1 MALNRFAHAI
11 DVQQFF
17 IAKILHTTNG
27 GWICSI
33 GDSEVFLP
41 ESQLYNDI
49 EDYEAYAGK
58 SVKVMVQR
66 ANRWSTV
73 VSHKDYIKKIFE
85 RKNIISNLQR
95 GQKLFGIIK
104 GITEK
109 GYQINVMGI
118 IGFMHK
124 EEMCEPDNYGINS
137 PIEFSVQKADP
148 EKSILLLSQKLLKTQ
163 EHHASKEQ
171 EKINTERISKEFISK
186 LEINQVLTGLIKRAV
201 LSGYIVEFSD
211 GITALLRSKDIPSKY
226 KIEEGTSIDVA
237 VSEINIDKLLFF
249 VSISRLLENKWL
261 GIKKIVDDNLIP
273 NETIVIGRVVFL
285 EKDLVTLRIILGSTT
300 IYGYIKSE
308 DLAWEK
314 VLNASDFVYLNED
327 LEVKYLYSDQHK
339 FFFDLK
345 WQSEKVYPKELF
357 DMDVDE
363 LLLTLNI
370 HENKFIAKV
379 SKRYDN
385 KTSKSEPTI
394 SGAIAKNIIPA
405 SESDKNIQFVDK
417 YTGTNITA
425 LIPMRYAYGLEDGKY
440 YTFSLDVASLERRE
454 KEHRPYMFSAQL
466 TGGAIALPDP
476 FKEQVEKSFK
486 ENKTPKSNRESASY
500 LKEIGADMYTDRDRM
515 FYELLQNADDS
526 SSPRGV
532 KVMVQVKDNY
542 LIFTHDG
549 LSFSRQ
555 DFRSIVS
562 TANSTKRL
570 DRKKTGYKGIGFKSV
585 FTDSERVFIKTAG
598 FFFVFDKKAQ
608 IFNNFREFYRYVN
621 PMYTEEQLQL
631 FFEEN
636 RDNEEEFEGVDHLPW
651 QLLPF
656 WVDEC
661 PDALRGTSFM
671 RNCNVAIALEMDAS
685 VDKHREIIKGIIK
698 KPRFMLFLR
707 NTLRIQFGE
716 KKWELLSIAKQ
727 EDKQTGIVKLKNSF
741 DETEEEVSYIVKEGC
756 NIVVSNDNFEKCGIP
771 MKKECRKLGGREK
784 WSMYQIVD
792 NTEIPITSIPE
803 RVIAADTTALS
814 YAFMLDEDERA
825 IPIPDKTPSLY
836 AYLPMED
843 RRYLFPF
850 YINADFELSS
860 NRQNAKQVSVWN
872 EFLFYNIGKNIVS
885 WVASLASAAHP
896 SYLSLL
902 PKEFLVE
909 ELEESKI
916 DKLATQFNRGYT
928 EALSSTPFILNDK
941 GNVVSQSDIVIDE
954 SGFAN
959 IIGAT
964 DFCNLF
970 GLTKRMVNR
979 EINIEPLYNL
989 AIFTGIEHLQT
1000 SYVVERILD
1009 KKNRISILRYWLSIS
1024 KDLRSL
1030 LLGHIANMPG
1040 KRKNLDDQLSD
1051 IPAYTSKGKLYSYN
1065 KLLASHNIIL
1075 RTNAIKGIEE
1085 LLLKL
1090 GFEITDE
1097 NASTHAFTQKLEEQ
1111 INAYTLHLFDI
1122 VAEKTRTDAYKLS
1135 AQEKSSLFVY
1145 FASNK
1150 MDVKH
1155 EVLSAWEIFSNQNGK
1170 TMPVSELTHMDSS
1183 LYNDI
1188 TKEYVID
1195 EPEYLAVGKS
1205 LDRYLMKEQDQFD
1218 KVVVNKWD
1226 AFVKMIEGNKEK
1238 AMSLYLLASTTY
1250 TVAKHEQAKDNSK
1263 GYFSDKNCAFVSET
1277 MHNLNDVIL
1286 SSSIASE
1293 CDVIPIIESLT
1304 DKLVVSDTVLK
1315 ALQKEPF
1322 NCNEHNLEHI
1332 SLSSDTILSKDQV
1345 VILLDYCQRKSET
1358 IFCHYFIKEVE
1369 EGYVF
1374 SMINK
1379 GQCIAYTNNATLKTF
1394 IENNCRSI
1402 ILLQECFSKYSDV
1415 RGILTEEELLLKVL
1429 DIVQDVKPHA
1439 ATLLPI
1445 YKESISSVKRAY
1457 IEHISSI
1464 QMNDSS
1470 FTEDS
1475 DVNLQHLFMASTI
1488 EKPDGILFDKLRS
1501 LMHVV
1506 SDDNVY
1512 ALSSIKL
1519 QHTIELN
1526 GQKFPLSKL
1535 LPNEDKIAML
1545 VDTLKERLEEKHLNQ
1560 TFIDNLFGDEVDD
1573 DRADDVFA
1581 QLNKSGFILE
1591 NGVQLAFV
1599 IKYAQDSKLKKSVIC
1614 NVHDAASTPQSHSL
1628 SCHWYLN
1635 GEMFID
1641 EGHILSSKYQD
1652 VAKYLL
1658 LPYSNKSSGC
1668 VIKANVDDFQY
1679 VKNLLSAEESDKLLD
1694 RILEIHQKGVKPSNE
1709 DLQRIKAVLGM
1720 ADKEYVLSADYSLP
1734 SEILPEAIT
1743 KWEPSSDQGKKNSLL
1758 KNVFGVHTEDSDIV
1772 KVRVF
1777 LDKGTQFSINTKDK
1791 TLSKMT
1797 CKWIAEKA
1805 ICLDNVKFSTIV
1817 DVLDENDYIR
1827 EINSEE
1833 LSKFESPEYRY
1844 TVFGDYY
1851 VYLCNGEIP
1860 WQARLVGSNFIFHT
1874 YFEKDVI
1881 LNGFNIFVNRNEEYA
1896 ILDLIRSLINTDR
1909 FTAEDFMLFFDQE
1922 QKRIFGTLDGEND
1935 DDIDEDARAAAS
1947 QLAKQEAIEWLS
1959 AKGYDTSNV
1968 HTSYSFIE
1976 GVRKGT
1982 IEYNIV
1988 VKSFRSSSKE
1998 LKINPNEWLHLLKP
2012 NSRLMLYMGH
2022 MSFAVVDRKALLGN
2036 HDFLRLRISSSNF
2049 SVDGNKLEESLERLA
2064 NDIQYF
2070 ERTHFVFERVHDSI
2084 LSRANSLDD
2093 YGLFQSNSN
2102 QEYSAGNDEDIE

>member
-41 ESQLYNDI
+41 GSQLYKDI

-66 ANRWSTV
+66 ADKWSTV

-95 GQKLFGIIK
+95 GQKLSGIIK

-124 EEMCEPDNYGINS
+124 EEICDPDNYGINS

-148 EKSILLLSQKLLKTQ
+148 ENSILLLSQKLLKTQ
-163 EHHASKEQ
+163 EHIASKEL
-171 EKINTERISKEFISK
+171 EKINSERIRKEYITK
-186 LEINQVLTGLIKRAV
+186 LEINQVLNGLIKKMV
-201 LSGYIVEFSD
+201 PSGYIVEFSN

-226 KIEEGTSIDVA
+226 KIEEGASIDVA
-237 VSEINIDKLLFF
+237 VSEINIDKLLFY

-273 NETIVIGRVVFL
+273 NETIVIGKVVFL
-285 EKDLVTLRIILGSTT
+285 EKDLVTLRIILETTT

-363 LLLTLNI
+363 LLSTLNI

-379 SKRYDN
+379 SKLYDN

-394 SGAIAKNIIPA
+394 SGAIARNIIPA
-405 SESDKNIQFVDK
+405 SEVDKNIQFVDK
-417 YTGTNITA
+417 YTGTNISA
-425 LIPMRYAYGLEDGKY
+425 LIPTRYAYGLEDGKY
-440 YTFSLDVASLERRE
+440 YTFSLDVASPERRE

-526 SSPRGV
+526 SSPKGV

-608 IFNNFREFYRYVN
+608 IFNNFRDFYRYVN
-621 PMYTEEQLQL
+621 PIYTEEQLQL

-636 RDNEEEFEGVDHLPW
+636 RENEEDFEGVDHLPW

-656 WVDEC
+656 WVNEC
-661 PDALRGTSFM
+661 PEELRGTSFM
-671 RNCNVAIALEMDAS
+671 RNCNVAIALEMDATIEKYR
-685 VDKHREIIKGIIK
+685 DIIKGIIK

-727 EDKQTGIVKLKNSF
+727 EDKRSGIVKLKNSF

-756 NIVVSNDNFEKCGIP
+756 DIAVDNNNFEECGIP
-771 MKKECRKLGGREK
+771 MKKECKKLGSREK
-784 WSMYQIVD
+784 WFMYQIVD

-803 RVIAADTTALS
+803 RIIATDSTTLS
-814 YAFMLDEDERA
+814 YAFMLNEKGQA
-825 IPIPDKTPSLY
+825 VPIPDKTPSLY

-872 EFLFYNIGKNIVS
+872 EFLFYNIGKSIVS
-885 WVASLASAAHP
+885 WVSTLASKTHP

-902 PKEFLVE
+902 PQELLTE
-909 ELEESKI
+909 ELEESKV
-916 DKLATQFNRGYT
+916 DMLAKQFNRGYV
-928 EALSSTPFILNDK
+928 ESLVSTPFILNDK
-941 GNVVSQSDIVIDE
+941 EEIVCQSDIIMDE
-954 SGFAN
+954 SGFAD
-959 IIGAT
+959 IIDAS

-970 GLTKRMVNR
+970 RLNKRL
-979 EINIEPLYNL
+979 INSKINVDSLKKSN
-989 AIFTGIEHLQT
+989 IFSGIEHLQT
-1000 SYVVERILD
+1000 SNVVERILD

-1040 KRKNLDDQLSD
+1040 NRKNLDDQLSD

-1097 NASTHAFTQKLEEQ
+1097 DASTHAFTQKLEEQ
-1111 INAYTLHLFDI
+1111 IKAYTLHLFDI

-1135 AQEKSSLFVY
+1135 AQEKSSLFVH

-1150 MDVKH
+1150 MDIKH
-1155 EVLSAWEIFSNQNGK
+1155 EVLSAWEIFSNQNSK

-1188 TKEYVID
+1188 TRDYVIN
-1195 EPEYLAVGKS
+1195 ESEYLAVGKS

-1226 AFVKMIEGNKEK
+1226 ALVKMIEGGKEK

-1277 MHNLNDVIL
+1277 MHELNDVIL

-1322 NCNEHNLEHI
+1322 NCNEQDLEYI
-1332 SLSSDTILSKDQV
+1332 SLSSDKVLSKEQV
-1345 VILLDYCQRKSET
+1345 VILLDYCQRKGET
-1358 IFCHYFIKEVE
+1358 IFCQYFIKEVE

-1379 GQCIAYTNNATLKTF
+1379 DQCIAYTNNATFRTF
-1394 IENNCRSI
+1394 IENNCKSI
-1402 ILLQECFSKYSDV
+1402 ILLQEDFSKYSDV
-1415 RGILTEEELLLKVL
+1415 RGIMTEEELLLKVL

-1439 ATLLPI
+1439 VTLLPI
-1445 YKESISSVKRAY
+1445 YMESISTVKRAY
-1457 IEHISSI
+1457 IEHLSSI

-1470 FTEDS
+1470 FTDDS
-1475 DVNLQHLFMASTI
+1475 DVNLQHLLMASTI
-1488 EKPDGILFDKLRS
+1488 EKPDDILFDKLRS
-1501 LMHVV
+1501 LMYII
-1506 SDDNVY
+1506 SDDKMY
-1512 ALSSIKL
+1512 AFSSIKL

-1535 LPNEDKIAML
+1535 LPNEDKIAIL

-1599 IKYAQDSKLKKSVIC
+1599 IKYAQDSKHKKSVFC
-1614 NVHDAASTPQSHSL
+1614 CVHDAASTPQSHSL
-1628 SCHWYLN
+1628 LCHWYLK
-1635 GEMFID
+1635 GETFID
-1641 EGHILSSKYQD
+1641 EGHVLSRKYQD
-1652 VAKYLL
+1652 VAKYIA
-1658 LPYSNKSSGC
+1658 LPYSDNNFGC
-1668 VIKANVDDFQY
+1668 GIKANADDFQY
-1679 VKNLLSAEESDKLLD
+1679 IKNSLSAKETEALLD
-1694 RILEIHQKGVKPSNE
+1694 QMLETHQKGIKLSNG
-1709 DLQRIKAVLGM
+1709 DLLLIKGVLGV
-1720 ADKEYVLSADYSLP
+1720 ADKEYVLSSDYSLP
-1734 SEILPEAIT
+1734 SEILPETIT
-1743 KWEPSSDQGKKNSLL
+1743 KWASSSDQGKKNLLL
-1758 KNVFGVHTEDSDIV
+1758 KDIFGFHTEDSDIV
-1772 KVRVF
+1772 KVREF
-1777 LDKGTQFSINTKDK
+1777 LDKGTRFSINTLDR

-1797 CKWIAEKA
+1797 CTWIAEKS
-1805 ICLDNVKFSTIV
+1805 ICLDNTKFSTIV

-1844 TVFGDYY
+1844 TTFGDYY
-1851 VYLCNGEIP
+1851 VYLCNSEIP
-1860 WQARLVGSNFIFHT
+1860 WQVRLIGSNYIFHT
-1874 YFEKDVI
+1874 YKEKDVI
-1881 LNGFNIFVNRNEEYA
+1881 LDGYNIFVNRNEEHA

-1922 QKRIFGTLDGEND
+1922 QKRISGTLDGEND

-1947 QLAKQEAIEWLS
+1947 QLAKQEAIEWLA

-1968 HTSYSFIE
+1968 RTSYSFVE
-1976 GVRKGT
+1976 GVRKST
-1982 IEYNIV
+1982 TEYNIV
-1988 VKSFRSSSKE
+1988 VKSFRSSSRE

-2049 SVDGNKLEESLERLA
+2049 SVDDNKLEESLERLA

-2093 YGLFQSNSN
+2093 YGLFQNNSN
-2102 QEYSAGNDEDIE
+2102 QDYSAGNEEDIE

>member
-1 MALNRFAHAI
+1 MAYNKFIHALET
-11 DVQQFF
+11 QQSFS
-17 IAKILHTTNG
+17 AKILRTTIG

-33 GDSEVFLP
+33 GDTEVFLP
-41 ESQLYNDI
+41 ESQLYKNI
-49 EDYEAYAGK
+49 GDYESFVGK
-58 SVKVMVQR
+58 TVKVMVQR
-66 ANRWSTV
+66 ADRWSAV
-73 VSHKDYIKKIFE
+73 VSHKDFVSKLFE
-85 RKNIISNLQR
+85 RKQVISNLEK
-95 GQKLFGIIK
+95 GQKLVGIVK
-104 GITEK
+104 GVTDK
-109 GYQINVMGI
+109 GYQIYVLGI
-118 IGFMHK
+118 IGFMYK
-124 EEMCEPDNYGINS
+124 NEAFNETELRVNQTIELAVLKVDADN
-137 PIEFSVQKADP
+137 
-148 EKSILLLSQKLLKTQ
+148 SILLLSQKFLKSQAEREIKIQQHKNDLEKKRELLSAIAIDDVLNGKITKQ
-163 EHHASKEQ
+163 VPSGFIISFGNGVAGLLRTKDIPNRYNLKEQ
-171 EKINTERISKEFISK
+171 E
-186 LEINQVLTGLIKRAV
+186 L
-201 LSGYIVEFSD
+201 VEVS
-211 GITALLRSKDIPSKY
+211 
-226 KIEEGTSIDVA
+226 
-237 VSEINIDKLLFF
+237 VSEINKEKGLLF
-249 VSISRLLENKWL
+249 VSITQLLDSRWSK
-261 GIKKIVDDNLIP
+261 IKSLFNNVGK
-273 NETIVIGRVVFL
+273 ETEFIGRVVYL
-285 EKDLVTLRIILGSTT
+285 ERDLVTIKIDYQNQ
-300 IYGYIKSE
+300 IVFGYIKNE

-314 VLNASDFVYLNED
+314 VQNASDFVFLGEE
-327 LEVKYLYSDQHK
+327 LKVRYLYCEGRRLY
-339 FFFDLK
+339 FDLK
-345 WQSEKVYPKELF
+345 WQQQNLYPSELYEMDTEGLLF
-357 DMDVDE
+357 S
-363 LLLTLNI
+363 LNL
-370 HENKFIAKV
+370 HDNNFIAQFSVLRAKNARTNEIDIV
-379 SKRYDN
+379 
-385 KTSKSEPTI
+385 
-394 SGAIAKNIIPA
+394 GGIASNIIPIC
-405 SESDKNIQFVDK
+405 ETDKNVQLVDK
-417 YTGTNITA
+417 FTGTNLSAFVPI
-425 LIPMRYAYGLEDGKY
+425 RYAYGLENGKFY
-440 YTFSLDVASLERRE
+440 QFKFKAVSKE
-454 KEHRPYMFSAQL
+454 KRLREHRPYMFIADL
-466 TGGAIALPDP
+466 DGGAMPVANP
-476 FKEQVEKSFK
+476 FRILIEKSFK
-486 ENKTPKSNRESASY
+486 ENKTPKSNRELAKNI
-500 LKEIGADMYTDRDRM
+500 KEFGADMYSDRDRM
-515 FYELLQNADDS
+515 FYELLQNADDAS
-526 SSPRGV
+526 SLRGV
-532 KVMVQVKDNY
+532 KVMVQIKDNY

-570 DRKKTGYKGIGFKSV
+570 DSKKTGYKGIGFKSV
-585 FTDSERVFIKTAG
+585 FTDSDRVYIRTGG
-598 FFFVFDKKAQ
+598 FFFVFDKQAE
-608 IFNNFREFYRYVN
+608 IFNDFREFYRYVN

-685 VDKHREIIKGIIK
+685 VDKYREIIKGIIK

-825 IPIPDKTPSLY
+825 IPIPNKTPSLY

-941 GNVVSQSDIVIDE
+941 GKVVSQSDIVIDE

-970 GLTKRMVNR
+970 GLTKRLVNR

-1040 KRKNLDDQLSD
+1040 NRKNLDDQLSD

-1097 NASTHAFTQKLEEQ
+1097 DASTHAFTQRLEEQ

-1135 AQEKSSLFVY
+1135 AQEKSSLFVH

-1150 MDVKH
+1150 IDIKH
-1155 EVLSAWEIFSNQNGK
+1155 EALSAWQIFSNQNGVI
-1170 TMPVSELTHMDSS
+1170 MPVSELTHMDSS

-1188 TKEYVID
+1188 TRDYVID
-1195 EPEYLAVGKS
+1195 ESEYLAVGKS
-1205 LDRYLMKEQDQFD
+1205 LDRYMMKEQDQFVN
-1218 KVVVNKWD
+1218 VVVNKWN
-1226 AFVKMIEGNKEK
+1226 ALVEMIEGEKEK
-1238 AMSLYLLASTTY
+1238 AMSLYLLVSTTY

-1263 GYFSDKNCAFVSET
+1263 GYFSNKNCAFVSET
-1277 MHNLNDVIL
+1277 MHKLNDVIL

-1322 NCNEHNLEHI
+1322 NCTEQDLEYI
-1332 SLSSDTILSKDQV
+1332 SLSSDKVLSKEQV
-1345 VILLDYCQRKSET
+1345 VILLDYCQRKGET

-1369 EGYVF
+1369 DGYVF
-1374 SMINK
+1374 SIINK
-1379 GQCIAYTNNATLKTF
+1379 GQCIAYTSNVTLRTF
-1394 IENNCRSI
+1394 IEDNCKSI
-1402 ILLQECFSKYSDV
+1402 ILLQEDFSKYSNV
-1415 RGILTEEELLLKVL
+1415 QGILTEEGLLLKVL
-1429 DIVQDVKPHA
+1429 EFVQDVKPHA
-1439 ATLLPI
+1439 AVLLPI
-1445 YKESISSVKRAY
+1445 YKKSISSVKRAY

-1464 QMNDSS
+1464 QMNNSS

-1475 DVNLQHLFMASTI
+1475 DVNLQHLLLASTI
-1488 EKPDGILFDKLRS
+1488 EKLDDILFDKLRS
-1501 LMHVV
+1501 LMCVV

-1512 ALSSIKL
+1512 AFSSIKL

-1573 DRADDVFA
+1573 DRADDVFS

-1591 NGVQLAFV
+1591 NGIQLAFV
-1599 IKYAQDSKLKKSVIC
+1599 IKYVQDSKQKKNILCS
-1614 NVHDAASTPQSHSL
+1614 VHDAASIPQSHSL

-1635 GEMFID
+1635 GKIFID
-1641 EGHILSSKYQD
+1641 EGHVLSSKYQD
-1652 VAKYLL
+1652 VAKYIA
-1658 LPYSNKSSGC
+1658 LPYSDNYFGC
-1668 VIKANVDDFQY
+1668 VIKANADDFQY
-1679 VKNLLSAEESDKLLD
+1679 IKNSLSAKETKALLD
-1694 RILEIHQKGVKPSNE
+1694 QMLETHQKGVKLSNG
-1709 DLQRIKAVLGM
+1709 DLQLIKGVLGM
-1720 ADKEYVLSADYSLP
+1720 ADKEYVLSSDYSLP
-1734 SEILPEAIT
+1734 SEILPEIIT
-1743 KWEPSSDQGKKNSLL
+1743 KWVSLSDQGKKDSLL
-1758 KNVFGVHTEDSDIV
+1758 KDVFGVHTEGSDIV
-1772 KVRVF
+1772 KVREF
-1777 LDKGTQFSINTKDK
+1777 LEKGTRFSINTLDR

-1797 CKWIAEKA
+1797 CSWIVENS
-1805 ICLDNVKFSTIV
+1805 ICLDNAKFSTIV
-1817 DVLDENDYIR
+1817 DVLDEHDYIR

-1833 LSKFESPEYRY
+1833 LSKFKLPEYRY
-1844 TVFGDYY
+1844 TIFGDYY
-1851 VYLCNGEIP
+1851 VYLCNSEIP
-1860 WQARLVGSNFIFHT
+1860 WQVRLIGSNYIFHT
-1874 YFEKDVI
+1874 YKEKDVI
-1881 LNGFNIFVNRNEEYA
+1881 LDGFNIFVNRNEEHA

-1922 QKRIFGTLDGEND
+1922 QKKISGTLDGEND
-1935 DDIDEDARAAAS
+1935 DDIEEDARIAAN
-1947 QLAKQEAIEWLS
+1947 QLAIQEAIEWLA
-1959 AKGYDTSNV
+1959 AKGYDTSNLR
-1968 HTSYSFIE
+1968 TSYSFVE

-1982 IEYNIV
+1982 TEYNIV

-1998 LKINPNEWLHLLKP
+1998 LKINPNEWLNLLKP

-2070 ERTHFVFERVHDSI
+2070 ERTHFVFERVHDRI
-2084 LSRANSLDD
+2084 LKRANSLDD
-2093 YGLFQSNSN
+2093 YGLFQVNSN
-2102 QEYSAGNDEDIE
+2102 QQYSAGNDEDIE

>member
-1 MALNRFAHAI
+1 MAHI
-11 DVQQFF
+11 DFKQSLETQKIHV
-17 IAKILHTTNG
+17 AKILHTTNG

-41 ESQLYNDI
+41 GSQLYKDI
-49 EDYEAYAGK
+49 EDYEAYVGN

-66 ANRWSTV
+66 VDRWSTV
-73 VSHKDYIKKIFE
+73 VSHKDYVKKIFE
-85 RKNIISNLQR
+85 RKNIITNLQR
-95 GQKLFGIIK
+95 GQKLSGIIK

-124 EEMCEPDNYGINS
+124 DEMCEPDNYDINCQ
-137 PIEFSVQKADP
+137 IEFAVQKVDP
-148 EKSILLLSQKLLKTQ
+148 ENSILLLSQKLYNQICRKELEHKKKEELKKMYDSIEIGNVIICTVNQILKTGVSVDIGGVFGYLSYN
-163 EHHASKEQ
+163 EIPSNMTLAVNDTVE
-171 EKINTERISKEFISK
+171 IVVISKDDEK
-186 LEINQVLTGLIKRAV
+186 HR
-201 LSGYIVEFSD
+201 
-211 GITALLRSKDIPSKY
+211 
-226 KIEEGTSIDVA
+226 VA
-237 VSEINIDKLLFF
+237 VS
-249 VSISRLLENKWL
+249 V
-261 GIKKIVDDNLIP
+261 
-273 NETIVIGRVVFL
+273 
-285 EKDLVTLRIILGSTT
+285 
-300 IYGYIKSE
+300 
-308 DLAWEK
+308 K
-314 VLNASDFVYLNED
+314 VLNEYKRLQAQNEFVSTLKPYSSRLYAKVYRIDKDSVRVKISNFTGIILREDISLNYIQRLDDEVFVNQE
-327 LEVKYLYSDQHK
+327 LEVQFKEYRDGNIYCSLLFAEQERYPDTYYELDDN
-339 FFFDLK
+339 DLLQTIGVRK
-345 WQSEKVYPKELF
+345 GPIIGQVVKSLSGSTNVVAMCQKS
-357 DMDVDE
+357 
-363 LLLTLNI
+363 TGRILN
-370 HENKFIAKV
+370 
-379 SKRYDN
+379 D
-385 KTSKSEPTI
+385 PI
-394 SGAIAKNIIPA
+394 SGVNMVAI
-405 SESDKNIQFVDK
+405 V
-417 YTGTNITA
+417 
-425 LIPMRYAYGLEDGKY
+425 
-440 YTFSLDVASLERRE
+440 
-454 KEHRPYMFSAQL
+454 
-466 TGGAIALPDP
+466 P
-476 FKEQVEKSFK
+476 FKYVNLLIEGEFYEFNLKSWSQARRKSKHNPYIFEAIPVSAYPQVQNNPYKISVDRKFRLR
-486 ENKTPKSNRESASY
+486 NNPLSNRDDARI
-500 LKEIGADMYTDRDRM
+500 LDEIGADMYLNRGRM
-515 FYELLQNADDS
+515 FYELLQNADDAAA
-526 SSPRGV
+526 RLGV
-532 KVMVQVKDNY
+532 RIRIQVVGDY
-542 LIFTHDG
+542 LIFIHDG
-549 LSFSRQ
+549 KSFDLK
-555 DFRSIVS
+555 DFDAITSM
-562 TANSTKRL
+562 ANS
-570 DRKKTGYKGIGFKSV
+570 RKSGDNSKTGYKGIGFKSV
-585 FTDSERVFIKTAG
+585 FTDSLQVFIKTGG
-598 FFFVFDKKAQ
+598 FFFSFDKTSELFDDFEGFYDKV
-608 IFNNFREFYRYVN
+608 NNFLSDQQRTLFYSDFSEYKEDFDKVN
-621 PMYTEEQLQL
+621 HM
-631 FFEEN
+631 
-636 RDNEEEFEGVDHLPW
+636 PW

-656 WVDEC
+656 WNNDIPEG
-661 PDALRGTSFM
+661 LKKTLFEM
-671 RNCNVAIALEMDAS
+671 RSNVAIALALKPGLAEEYQ
-685 VDKHREIIKGIIK
+685 KLIKGILQD
-698 KPRFMLFLR
+698 PRFMLFLR
-707 NTLRIQFGE
+707 RTRRIQFVDNG
-716 KKWELLSIAKQ
+716 KTMTIAKNSRN
-727 EDKQTGIVKLKNSF
+727 GIVKLQNSF
-741 DETEEEVSYIVKEGC
+741 DENERNTSYIAAIEEEIES
-756 NIVVSNDNFEKCGIP
+756 SNENYTKCGIA
-771 MKKECRKLGGREK
+771 MHKQCDTVGGKKM
-784 WSMYQIVD
+784 WSMYQDWSNNSTPVT
-792 NTEIPITSIPE
+792 NIPE
-803 RVIAADTTALS
+803 RVIEANTTGLS
-814 YAFMLDEDERA
+814 YAILLNEEGKVV
-825 IPIPDKTPSLY
+825 PLPCNTPSLY

-843 RRYLFPF
+843 REHLLPF
-850 YINADFELSS
+850 YVNADFMLKSQREG
-860 NRQNAKQVSVWN
+860 AKPTNPWN
-872 EFLFYNIGKNIVS
+872 HFIFYNIGLKIPEWVS
-885 WVASLASAAHP
+885 KVARIDQPNYLLILPTEYFKEDLEDEKKDELAVH
-896 SYLSLL
+896 
-902 PKEFLVE
+902 
-909 ELEESKI
+909 
-916 DKLATQFNRGYT
+916 FNRGYRESLLT
-928 EALSSTPFILNDK
+928 TPFILNDK
-941 GNVVSQSDIVIDE
+941 NEIVCQSNIVIDE
-954 SGFAN
+954 SGFSKIIDAN
-959 IIGAT
+959 
-964 DFCNLF
+964 DFCTLYRTN
-970 GLTKRMVNR
+970 KRLVNNA
-979 EINIEPLYNL
+979 INIEPLNNTI
-989 AIFTGIEHLQT
+989 IFTEIEHLQT
-1000 SYVVERILD
+1000 SNVVECILD
-1009 KKNRISILRYWLSIS
+1009 TKNRISILRYWLSIS
-1024 KDLRSL
+1024 KELRSL
-1030 LLGHIANMPG
+1030 LLSHIANMPG
-1040 KRKNLDDQLSD
+1040 NRKNLDDQLSD

-1097 NASTHAFTQKLEEQ
+1097 DASTHAFTQKLEEQ
-1111 INAYTLHLFDI
+1111 IKAYTLHLFDI

-1135 AQEKSSLFVY
+1135 AQEKSSLFVH

-1150 MDVKH
+1150 IDIKH
-1155 EVLSAWEIFSNQNGK
+1155 EALSAWQIFSNQNGVI
-1170 TMPVSELTHMDSS
+1170 MPVSELTHMDSS

-1188 TKEYVID
+1188 TRDYVID
-1195 EPEYLAVGKS
+1195 ESEYLAVGKS

-1218 KVVVNKWD
+1218 NVVVNKWN
-1226 AFVKMIEGNKEK
+1226 ALVEMIEGDKEK

-1250 TVAKHEQAKDNSK
+1250 TVAKHEQVKDNSK
-1263 GYFSDKNCAFVSET
+1263 GYFSNKNCAFVSET
-1277 MHNLNDVIL
+1277 MHKLNDVIL

-1304 DKLVVSDTVLK
+1304 DKLVVSDTVLT

-1322 NCNEHNLEHI
+1322 NCNEQDLEYI
-1332 SLSSDTILSKDQV
+1332 SLSSDKVLSKEQV
-1345 VILLDYCQRKSET
+1345 VILLDYCQRKGET

-1379 GQCIAYTNNATLKTF
+1379 GQYIAYTNNVTLRTF
-1394 IENNCRSI
+1394 IEKNCKSI
-1402 ILLQECFSKYSDV
+1402 TLLQEDFSKYSDV
-1415 RGILTEEELLLKVL
+1415 RGIMTEEELLLKVL

-1475 DVNLQHLFMASTI
+1475 EFDLQYLLMASTI
-1488 EKPDGILFDKLRS
+1488 EKPDDILFDKLRS
-1501 LMHVV
+1501 LMYVI
-1506 SDDNVY
+1506 SDDKIY
-1512 ALSSIKL
+1512 AFSSIKL

-1573 DRADDVFA
+1573 DRADDVFS

-1591 NGVQLAFV
+1591 NGIQLAFV
-1599 IKYAQDSKLKKSVIC
+1599 IKYVQDSKQKKNILCS
-1614 NVHDAASTPQSHSL
+1614 VHDAASIPQSHSL

-1743 KWEPSSDQGKKNSLL
+1743 KWEHSSDQGKKNSLL

-1922 QKRIFGTLDGEND
+1922 QKRISGTLDGEND
-1935 DDIDEDARAAAS
+1935 DDIEEDARIAAN
-1947 QLAKQEAIEWLS
+1947 QLAIQEAIEWLA
-1959 AKGYDTSNV
+1959 AKGYDTSNLR
-1968 HTSYSFIE
+1968 TSYSFVE

-1982 IEYNIV
+1982 TEYNIV

>member
-1 MALNRFAHAI
+1 MGIMKPSAYEKIKDAYEVQGLLVGKVSYIGKLYLIVKIFDYPCIMQKNEIEIFPINDCSVYLNQDIVVKVTNINVLEGNNVYIYVSHKT
-11 DVQQFF
+11 VEEE
-17 IAKILHTTNG
+17 ILELNN
-27 GWICSI
+27 IS
-33 GDSEVFLP
+33 SF
-41 ESQLYNDI
+41 ESVKRNYNYKGI
-49 EDYEAYAGK
+49 VK
-58 SVKVMVQR
+58 SVKDIGVFVTLGQVDGLVPKSR
-66 ANRWSTV
+66 LPLEYIDNPENFVRIGSV
-73 VSHKDYIKKIFE
+73 VDVNVIFINEEKQQLALSIPSIDPTLKDK
-85 RKNIISNLQR
+85 
-95 GQKLFGIIK
+95 
-104 GITEK
+104 
-109 GYQINVMGI
+109 
-118 IGFMHK
+118 
-124 EEMCEPDNYGINS
+124 
-137 PIEFSVQKADP
+137 
-148 EKSILLLSQKLLKTQ
+148 EKSPFDKFKDSLKVNDTILS
-163 EHHASKEQ
+163 
-171 EKINTERISKEFISK
+171 
-186 LEINQVLTGLIKRAV
+186 
-201 LSGYIVEFSD
+201 
-211 GITALLRSKDIPSKY
+211 
-226 KIEEGTSIDVA
+226 
-237 VSEINIDKLLFF
+237 
-249 VSISRLLENKWL
+249 
-261 GIKKIVDDNLIP
+261 
-273 NETIVIGRVVFL
+273 GRVVYL
-285 EKDLVTLRIILGSTT
+285 EKDCATLHVEYDGNVFTV
-300 IYGYIKSE
+300 YIKRE
-308 DLAWEK
+308 DLAWERIQHS
-314 VLNASDFVYLNED
+314 SDAVFLGEE
-327 LEVKYLYSDQHK
+327 LSIKYLY
-339 FFFDLK
+339 FENGRLYFDLK
-345 WQSEKVYPKELF
+345 WQQQDMYPKELF
-357 DMDVDE
+357 SYDTE
-363 LLLTLNI
+363 NLLSSMRITS
-370 HENKFIAKV
+370 NKFIGKI
-379 SKRYDN
+379 SMLKNKRNASND
-385 KTSKSEPTI
+385 EI
-394 SGAIAKNIIPA
+394 SGALLSNITA
-405 SESDKNIQFVDK
+405 LDDQDKNIPFVDR

-425 LIPMRYAYGLEDGKY
+425 FVPAKYACGLENGKY
-440 YTFSLDVASLERRE
+440 YQFTLNAASQKKRE
-454 KEHRPYMFSAQL
+454 DEHRPYMF
-466 TGGAIALPDP
+466 TAILENDIDVPDP
-476 FKEQVEKSFK
+476 FKEQVERSFK
-486 ENKTPKSNRESASY
+486 ENKTPKSNREAASY

-515 FYELLQNADDS
+515 FYELLQNADDAS
-526 SSPRGV
+526 SERGV
-532 KVMVQVKDNY
+532 KVMVQVMKDY

-585 FTDSERVFIKTAG
+585 FTDSEKVYIKTGG
-598 FFFVFDKKAQ
+598 FFFVFDKESKL
-608 IFNNFREFYRYVN
+608 FNNFRDFYKYVN
-621 PMYTEEQLQL
+621 PLYTEEQLDI
-631 FFEEN
+631 FFKEN
-636 RDNEEEFEGVDHLPW
+636 SEYEEEFEKVDHLPW

-656 WVDEC
+656 WVEEC
-661 PDALRGTSFM
+661 PDSLRGTTFM
-671 RNCNVAIALEMDAS
+671 RNCNVAIALKLDS
-685 VDKHREIIKGIIK
+685 NIDKYREIIKGIIQ

-707 NTLRIQFGE
+707 NTQRIQFE
-716 KKWELLSIAKQ
+716 DKKWEILSIAKHFDVQ
-727 EDKQTGIVKLKNSF
+727 NNVVRLKNSF
-741 DETEEEVSYIVKEGC
+741 ANTEEEVSYIVKEGSEIFV
-756 NIVVSNDNFEKCGIP
+756 NNDSFKSDEIP
-771 MKKECRKLGGREK
+771 MIKERTEVAGREK
-784 WSMYQIVD
+784 WKLYHIVD
-792 NTEIPITSIPE
+792 DVKIPITSIPE
-803 RVIAADTTALS
+803 RIIASDTSSLS
-814 YAFMLDEDERA
+814 FAFMLNENNQV

-836 AYLPMED
+836 AFLPMED

-850 YINADFELSS
+850 FINADFELSS
-860 NRQNAKQVSVWN
+860 NRQEAKRVSVWN
-872 EFLFYNIGKNIVS
+872 EFLFYNIGKYIVS
-885 WVASLASAAHP
+885 WVAKLASQGHP
-896 SYLSLL
+896 RYLSLL
-902 PKEFLVE
+902 PKDFFTE
-909 ELEESKI
+909 ELEENKK
-916 DKLATQFNRGYT
+916 DKLAAQFNRGYKKS
-928 EALSSTPFILNDK
+928 LISTPFILNDK
-941 GNVVSQSDIVIDE
+941 DEVVLQSEIIFDE
-954 SGFAN
+954 SGFSN
-959 IIGAT
+959 FIGAD
-964 DFCNLF
+964 DFCTLY
-970 GLTKRMVNR
+970 GSTKRL
-979 EINIEPLYNL
+979 INKVINVEPLKNTI
-989 AIFTGIEHLQT
+989 IFTEIEHLQT
-1000 SYVVERILD
+1000 NNVVERILD
-1009 KKNRISILRYWLSIS
+1009 KRNRISILRYWLSIS
-1024 KDLRSL
+1024 KELRSL

-1040 KRKNLDDQLSD
+1040 NRKNLDDQLSD

-1065 KLLASHNIIL
+1065 KLLASHNTIL

-1090 GFEITDE
+1090 GFEVTDE
-1097 NASTHAFTQKLEEQ
+1097 DASTHAFTQKLEEQ

-1135 AQEKSSLFVY
+1135 APEKSSLFFH

-1150 MDVKH
+1150 MDIKH
-1155 EVLSAWEIFSNQNGK
+1155 EVLSAWEIFSNQNSK

-1188 TKEYVID
+1188 TRDYVIN
-1195 EPEYLAVGKS
+1195 ESEYRAVGKS
-1205 LDRYLMKEQDQFD
+1205 LDRYLMKEQDQFE

-1304 DKLVVSDTVLK
+1304 YKLVVSDTVLK

-1322 NCNEHNLEHI
+1322 NCNEQDLEYI
-1332 SLSSDTILSKDQV
+1332 SLSSDKVLSKEQV
-1345 VILLDYCQRKSET
+1345 VILLDYCQRKGET
-1358 IFCHYFIKEVE
+1358 IFWHYFIKEVE
-1369 EGYVF
+1369 DGYVF

-1379 GQCIAYTNNATLKTF
+1379 GQSTAYTNNATLRTF
-1394 IENNCRSI
+1394 IENNCKSI
-1402 ILLQECFSKYSDV
+1402 ILLQEDFSKYSDV
-1415 RGILTEEELLLKVL
+1415 RGIMTEEELLLKVL

-1445 YKESISSVKRAY
+1445 YKDSISSVKRAY

-1475 DVNLQHLFMASTI
+1475 ELDLQCLLMASTI
-1488 EKPDGILFDKLRS
+1488 EKPDDILFERLRS
-1501 LMHVV
+1501 LMYVI
-1506 SDDNVY
+1506 SDDKIY
-1512 ALSSIKL
+1512 AFSSIKL

-1599 IKYAQDSKLKKSVIC
+1599 IKYIQYNKLKTSVC
-1614 NVHDAASTPQSHSL
+1614 CRVHDAASTPQSHSL

-1635 GEMFID
+1635 GDTFID

-1658 LPYSNKSSGC
+1658 LPYCNKSSDC
-1668 VIKANVDDFQY
+1668 VIKAIVDDFQY

-1694 RILEIHQKGVKPSNE
+1694 RILEIHQKGVIPSNE
-1709 DLQRIKAVLGM
+1709 DLQRIKTVLGM

-1734 SEILPEAIT
+1734 SETLPEAIT

-1777 LDKGTQFSINTKDK
+1777 LDKGTQFSINTKDI

-1881 LNGFNIFVNRNEEYA
+1881 LSGFNIFVSRNEEYA

-1922 QKRIFGTLDGEND
+1922 QKRISGTLDGEND

-1968 HTSYSFIE
+1968 HTSYSFVE

>member
-1 MALNRFAHAI
+1 MAHI
-11 DVQQFF
+11 DFKQSLETQKIHV
-17 IAKILHTTNG
+17 AKILHTTNG

-41 ESQLYNDI
+41 GSQLYKDI
-49 EDYEAYAGK
+49 EDYEAYVGN

-66 ANRWSTV
+66 VDRWSTV
-73 VSHKDYIKKIFE
+73 VSHKDYVKKIFE
-85 RKNIISNLQR
+85 RKNIITNLQR
-95 GQKLFGIIK
+95 GQKLSGIIK
-104 GITEK
+104 GITEN

-124 EEMCEPDNYGINS
+124 DEMCEPDNYDINCQ
-137 PIEFSVQKADP
+137 IEFAVQKVDP
-148 EKSILLLSQKLLKTQ
+148 ENSILLLSQKLYNQICRKELENKKKEELKKTYDSIEIGNVIICTVNQILKTGVSVDIGGVFGYLSYN
-163 EHHASKEQ
+163 EIPSNMTLAVNDTVE
-171 EKINTERISKEFISK
+171 IVVISKDDEK
-186 LEINQVLTGLIKRAV
+186 HR
-201 LSGYIVEFSD
+201 
-211 GITALLRSKDIPSKY
+211 
-226 KIEEGTSIDVA
+226 VA
-237 VSEINIDKLLFF
+237 VS
-249 VSISRLLENKWL
+249 V
-261 GIKKIVDDNLIP
+261 
-273 NETIVIGRVVFL
+273 
-285 EKDLVTLRIILGSTT
+285 
-300 IYGYIKSE
+300 
-308 DLAWEK
+308 K
-314 VLNASDFVYLNED
+314 VLNEYKRLQAQNEFVSTLKPYSSRLYAKVYRIDKDSVRVKISNFTGIILREDISLNYIQRLDDEVFVNQE
-327 LEVKYLYSDQHK
+327 LEVQFKEYRDGNIYCSLLFAEQERYPDAYYELDDN
-339 FFFDLK
+339 DLLQTIGVRNGPIIGQVVK
-345 WQSEKVYPKELF
+345 SLSGSTNVVAMCQKS
-357 DMDVDE
+357 
-363 LLLTLNI
+363 TGRILN
-370 HENKFIAKV
+370 
-379 SKRYDN
+379 D
-385 KTSKSEPTI
+385 PI
-394 SGAIAKNIIPA
+394 SGVNMVAI
-405 SESDKNIQFVDK
+405 V
-417 YTGTNITA
+417 
-425 LIPMRYAYGLEDGKY
+425 
-440 YTFSLDVASLERRE
+440 
-454 KEHRPYMFSAQL
+454 
-466 TGGAIALPDP
+466 P
-476 FKEQVEKSFK
+476 FKYVNLLIEGEFYEFNLKSWSQARRKSKHNPYIFEAIPVSAYPQVQNNPYKISVDRKFRLR
-486 ENKTPKSNRESASY
+486 NNPLSNRDDARI
-500 LKEIGADMYTDRDRM
+500 LDEIGADMYLNRGRM
-515 FYELLQNADDS
+515 FYELLQNADDAAA
-526 SSPRGV
+526 RLGV
-532 KVMVQVKDNY
+532 RIRIQVVGDY
-542 LIFTHDG
+542 LIFIHDG
-549 LSFSRQ
+549 KSFDLK
-555 DFRSIVS
+555 DFDAITSM
-562 TANSTKRL
+562 ANS
-570 DRKKTGYKGIGFKSV
+570 RKSGDNSKTGYKGIGFKSV
-585 FTDSERVFIKTAG
+585 FTDSLQVFIKTGG
-598 FFFVFDKKAQ
+598 FFFSFDKTSELFDDFEGFYDKV
-608 IFNNFREFYRYVN
+608 NNFLSDQQRTLFYSDFSEYKEDFDKVN
-621 PMYTEEQLQL
+621 HM
-631 FFEEN
+631 
-636 RDNEEEFEGVDHLPW
+636 PW

-656 WVDEC
+656 WNNDIPEG
-661 PDALRGTSFM
+661 LKKTLFEM
-671 RNCNVAIALEMDAS
+671 RSNVAIALALKPGLAEEYQ
-685 VDKHREIIKGIIK
+685 KLIKGILQD
-698 KPRFMLFLR
+698 PRFMLFLR
-707 NTLRIQFGE
+707 RTRRIQFVDNG
-716 KKWELLSIAKQ
+716 KTMTIAKNSR
-727 EDKQTGIVKLKNSF
+727 DGIVKLQNSF
-741 DETEEEVSYIVKEGC
+741 DENERNTSYIAAIEEEIES
-756 NIVVSNDNFEKCGIP
+756 SNENYTKCGIA
-771 MKKECRKLGGREK
+771 MHKQCDTVGGKKK
-784 WSMYQIVD
+784 WSMYQDWNNNSTPVT
-792 NTEIPITSIPE
+792 NIPE
-803 RVIAADTTALS
+803 RVIEANTTGLS
-814 YAFMLDEDERA
+814 YAILLNEEGKVV
-825 IPIPDKTPSLY
+825 PLPCNTPSLY

-843 RRYLFPF
+843 REHLLPF
-850 YINADFELSS
+850 YVNADFMLKSQREG
-860 NRQNAKQVSVWN
+860 AKPTNPWN
-872 EFLFYNIGKNIVS
+872 HFIFYNIGLKIPEWVS
-885 WVASLASAAHP
+885 KVARIDQPNYLLILPSEYFKEDLEDEKKDELAVH
-896 SYLSLL
+896 
-902 PKEFLVE
+902 
-909 ELEESKI
+909 
-916 DKLATQFNRGYT
+916 FNRGYRESLT
-928 EALSSTPFILNDK
+928 TTPFILNDK
-941 GNVVSQSDIVIDE
+941 NEIVCQSNIVIDE
-954 SGFAN
+954 SGFSNIVEAN
-959 IIGAT
+959 
-964 DFCNLF
+964 DFCTLYGTN
-970 GLTKRMVNR
+970 KRLVNNA
-979 EINIEPLYNL
+979 INIEPLKNTI
-989 AIFTGIEHLQT
+989 IFTEIEHLQT
-1000 SYVVERILD
+1000 NNVVERILD
-1009 KKNRISILRYWLSIS
+1009 KRNRISILRYWLSIS
-1024 KDLRSL
+1024 KELRSL

-1040 KRKNLDDQLSD
+1040 NRKNLDDQLSD

-1090 GFEITDE
+1090 GFEVTDE
-1097 NASTHAFTQKLEEQ
+1097 DASTHAFTQKLEEQ

-1135 AQEKSSLFVY
+1135 AKEKSLLFIHFV
-1145 FASNK
+1145 SNK
-1150 MDVKH
+1150 MDIKH
-1155 EVLSAWEIFSNQNGK
+1155 EVLSAWEIFSSQNAK
-1170 TMPVSELTHMDSS
+1170 TKPVSELTHMDSS

-1188 TKEYVID
+1188 TRNYVID
-1195 EPEYLAVGKS
+1195 ESEYLAVGKS
-1205 LDRYLMKEQDQFD
+1205 LDRYLMKEKDQFD

-1226 AFVKMIEGNKEK
+1226 ALVKEIEGDKEK
-1238 AMSLYLLASTTY
+1238 AMSLYSLASTTY
-1250 TVAKHEQAKDNSK
+1250 TVAEHEQAKDSNK

-1277 MHNLNDVIL
+1277 MHKLNDVIL
-1286 SSSIASE
+1286 NSSIASE
-1293 CDVIPIIESLT
+1293 YDVISIIELLT
-1304 DKLVVSDTVLK
+1304 DKLVVSDPILK

-1322 NCNEHNLEHI
+1322 NCNEQKLEHI
-1332 SLSSDTILSKDQV
+1332 SLSTDKVLSKEQV
-1345 VILLDYCQRKSET
+1345 VILLDYCQRKGET

-1379 GQCIAYTNNATLKTF
+1379 GQCIAYTNNATLRTF

-1402 ILLQECFSKYSDV
+1402 ILLQEDFSKYSDV
-1415 RGILTEEELLLKVL
+1415 QGILTEEELLLKVL

-1475 DVNLQHLFMASTI
+1475 DVNLQHLLMASTI

-1501 LMHVV
+1501 LMNVV

-1519 QHTIELN
+1519 QHTIESN

-1560 TFIDNLFGDEVDD
+1560 TFIDKLFGDEVDD

-1599 IKYAQDSKLKKSVIC
+1599 IKYAQDSKQTKSVFC
-1614 NVHDAASTPQSHSL
+1614 CVHDAASTPQSHSL

-1635 GEMFID
+1635 GEAFID
-1641 EGHILSSKYQD
+1641 EGHVLSSKYHD
-1652 VAKYLL
+1652 VAKHLE
-1658 LPYSNKSSGC
+1658 LPYSDKNTGC

-1679 VKNLLSAEESDKLLD
+1679 VKNLLSVEEIDKLLD

-1922 QKRIFGTLDGEND
+1922 QKRISGTLDGEND
-1935 DDIDEDARAAAS
+1935 DDIDEDTRAAAS
-1947 QLAKQEAIEWLS
+1947 QLAKQEAIEWIS

>member
-1 MALNRFAHAI
+1 MAISDFRKAKLTQRS
-11 DVQQFF
+11 F
-17 IAKILHTTNG
+17 IAEIIQTIKG
-27 GWICSI
+27 GWKCLVN
-33 GDSEVFLP
+33 DTEVFLP
-41 ESQLYNDI
+41 GSQLFEEMSRNN
-49 EDYEAYAGK
+49 YEKVVGKKFRVVVVSVSYK
-58 SVKVMVQR
+58 SV
-66 ANRWSTV
+66 V
-73 VSHKDYIKKIFE
+73 VSRLEYIKQCKN
-85 RKNIISNLQR
+85 RKLIIESLEY
-95 GQKLFGIIK
+95 GQKLSGVIVDVLDN
-104 GITEK
+104 GTL
-109 GYQINVMGI
+109 INVLDTV
-118 IGFMHK
+118 GFMPNS
-124 EEMCEPDNYGINS
+124 ECDISDISIGQTINV
-137 PIEFSVQKADP
+137 SVKRIDE
-148 EKSILLLSQKLLKTQ
+148 EKSILFLSNKLYNQICRK
-163 EHHASKEQ
+163 EFEQ
-171 EKINTERISKEFISK
+171 EKKEELKKTYDSIEIGNVIICTVNQILKTGVSVDIGGVFGYLSYNEIPSNMTLAVNDTVEIVVISKDDEK
-186 LEINQVLTGLIKRAV
+186 HR
-201 LSGYIVEFSD
+201 
-211 GITALLRSKDIPSKY
+211 
-226 KIEEGTSIDVA
+226 VA
-237 VSEINIDKLLFF
+237 VS
-249 VSISRLLENKWL
+249 V
-261 GIKKIVDDNLIP
+261 
-273 NETIVIGRVVFL
+273 
-285 EKDLVTLRIILGSTT
+285 
-300 IYGYIKSE
+300 
-308 DLAWEK
+308 K
-314 VLNASDFVYLNED
+314 VLNEYKRLQAQNEFVSTLKSGSSRLYAKVYRIDKDSVRVKISNFKGIILREDISLNYIQRLDDEVFVNQE
-327 LEVKYLYSDQHK
+327 LEVQFKEYRDNIIYCSLLFAEQERYSDTYYELNDN
-339 FFFDLK
+339 DLLQTIGIENGPITGQVVK
-345 WQSEKVYPKELF
+345 SLSGSTNIVAMCQKS
-357 DMDVDE
+357 
-363 LLLTLNI
+363 TGRILN
-370 HENKFIAKV
+370 
-379 SKRYDN
+379 D
-385 KTSKSEPTI
+385 PI
-394 SGAIAKNIIPA
+394 SGVNMVAI
-405 SESDKNIQFVDK
+405 V
-417 YTGTNITA
+417 
-425 LIPMRYAYGLEDGKY
+425 
-440 YTFSLDVASLERRE
+440 
-454 KEHRPYMFSAQL
+454 
-466 TGGAIALPDP
+466 P
-476 FKEQVEKSFK
+476 FKYVNLLVEGEFYEFNLKSWSQARRKSKHNPYIFEAIPVSAYPQVQNNPYKISVDRKFRLR
-486 ENKTPKSNRESASY
+486 NNPLSNRDDARI
-500 LKEIGADMYTDRDRM
+500 LDEIGADMYLNRGRM
-515 FYELLQNADDS
+515 FYELLQNADDAAAKL
-526 SSPRGV
+526 GV
-532 KVMVQVKDNY
+532 RIRIQVVGDY
-542 LIFTHDG
+542 LVFVHDG
-549 LSFSRQ
+549 KSFDLK
-555 DFRSIVS
+555 DFDAITSM
-562 TANSTKRL
+562 ANS
-570 DRKKTGYKGIGFKSV
+570 RKSNDNSKTGYKGIGFKSV
-585 FTDSERVFIKTAG
+585 FTDSLQVFIKTGG
-598 FFFVFDKKAQ
+598 FFFSFDKTSELFDDFEEFYDKV
-608 IFNNFREFYRYVN
+608 NNFLSDQQRTLFYSDFSEYKDDFDKVN
-621 PMYTEEQLQL
+621 HM
-631 FFEEN
+631 
-636 RDNEEEFEGVDHLPW
+636 PW

-656 WVDEC
+656 WNNDIPEG
-661 PDALRGTSFM
+661 LKKTLFEM
-671 RNCNVAIALEMDAS
+671 RSNVAIALALKPGLAEEYQ
-685 VDKHREIIKGIIK
+685 KLIKGILQD
-698 KPRFMLFLR
+698 PRFMLFLR
-707 NTLRIQFGE
+707 RTRRIQFVENG
-716 KKWELLSIAKQ
+716 KTMTIAKNSR
-727 EDKQTGIVKLKNSF
+727 DGIVKLQNSF
-741 DETEEEVSYIVKEGC
+741 DENERNTSYIATIEEEIES
-756 NIVVSNDNFEKCGIP
+756 SNENYTKCGIA
-771 MKKECRKLGGREK
+771 MHKQCDTVGGKQK
-784 WSMYQIVD
+784 WSMYQDWSNNSTPVT
-792 NTEIPITSIPE
+792 NIPE
-803 RVIAADTTALS
+803 RVIEANTTGLS
-814 YAFMLDEDERA
+814 HA
-825 IPIPDKTPSLY
+825 ILLNEEGKVVPLPCNTPSLY

-843 RRYLFPF
+843 REHILPF
-850 YINADFELSS
+850 YVNADFMLKSQREG
-860 NRQNAKQVSVWN
+860 AKPTNPWN
-872 EFLFYNIGKNIVS
+872 HFIFYNIGLKIPEWVS
-885 WVASLASAAHP
+885 KVARIDQPNYLLILPTGYFKEDLEDEKKDELAVH
-896 SYLSLL
+896 
-902 PKEFLVE
+902 
-909 ELEESKI
+909 
-916 DKLATQFNRGYT
+916 FNRGYR
-928 EALSSTPFILNDK
+928 ESLSATPFILNDK
-941 GNVVSQSDIVIDE
+941 NEIVCQSNIVIDE
-954 SGFAN
+954 SGFSNIVEAN
-959 IIGAT
+959 
-964 DFCNLF
+964 DFCTLYGTN
-970 GLTKRMVNR
+970 KRLVNNA
-979 EINIEPLYNL
+979 INIEPLKNTI
-989 AIFTGIEHLQT
+989 IFTDIEHLQT
-1000 SYVVERILD
+1000 SNVVERILD

-1024 KDLRSL
+1024 KELRSL
-1030 LLGHIANMPG
+1030 LLDHIANMPG
-1040 KRKNLDDQLSD
+1040 NRKNLDDQLSD
-1051 IPAYTSKGKLYSYN
+1051 IPAFSSKGKLYSYN
-1065 KLLASHNIIL
+1065 KLLASQSIIL

-1085 LLLKL
+1085 ILLKL

-1097 NASTHAFTQKLEEQ
+1097 DASTHAFTQKLEEQ

-1135 AQEKSSLFVY
+1135 ALEKSSLFVH

-1150 MDVKH
+1150 MNIKH
-1155 EVLSAWEIFSNQNGK
+1155 EVLSAWEIFSNQNSK

-1188 TKEYVID
+1188 TRDYVIN
-1195 EPEYLAVGKS
+1195 ESEYRAVGKS

-1332 SLSSDTILSKDQV
+1332 SLSFDTILSKDQV
-1345 VILLDYCQRKSET
+1345 VILLDYCQRKDET

-1374 SMINK
+1374 SMTNK
-1379 GQCIAYTNNATLKTF
+1379 DQCIAYTNNATLRTF

-1402 ILLQECFSKYSDV
+1402 ILLQEDFSKYSDV

-1526 GQKFPLSKL
+1526 AQKFPLSKL

-1635 GEMFID
+1635 GEIFID

-1922 QKRIFGTLDGEND
+1922 QKRISGTLDGEND